1 MSRLI
6 PVAVVT
12 AAVVAI
18 ATAGCGNAGASG
30 PGAANGA
37 ASVVPADAVAF
48 VTASTDLTSS
58 QWHAVTGILLKKV
71 EAQAN
76 LSWANDVRPALGSEV
91 DVAVLPGRQV
101 VAFAQPD
108 DSAKLD
114 ALATR
119 YKVQTRT
126 IGGWTAVAKTAS
138 ALDDVANATSHLA
151 DSNVFV
157 DAMGRLPA
165 DALVRA
171 YANGSGTTMGDT
183 GFEWFA
189 ASLTGTTDGLKLAGF
204 GHPAAGAPSPGAPYA
219 PALVDRI
226 PSGALAVLDFRVP
239 AQGFAL
245 LQKLLGAGATGVP
258 KQLGTLLGGET
269 ALYVR
274 PGLPIPEVTLVTEPA
289 DTAAASQALDDLLGA
304 LPKAGMFSNVELHRA
319 VVDGRLVVS
328 TTQQGI
334 DEYRS
339 SGPKL
344 SADPSFLEAKKQ
356 SGMPA
361 EVSGLAYVNVKD
373 VLPLLQLA
381 GLQLPAGMPDLRTFA
396 AYGGTDGGDL
406 TFTAFLG
413 VG

>member
-6 PVAVVT
+6 SVGVVV
-12 AAVVAI
+12 AAVVAL

-58 QWHAVTGILLKKV
+58 QWHAVTGILLKKA

-108 DSAKLD
+108 DNAKLD
-114 ALATR
+114 ALATK

-126 IGGWTAVAKTAS
+126 SGGWTAVAKTTS

-171 YANGSGTTMGDT
+171 YASGSGTTMGDVRHDR
-183 GFEWFA
+183 GA
-189 ASLTGTTDGLKLAGF
+189 RRAPH
-204 GHPAAGAPSPGAPYA
+204 GH
-219 PALVDRI
+219 
-226 PSGALAVLDFRVP
+226 
-239 AQGFAL
+239 
-245 LQKLLGAGATGVP
+245 
-258 KQLGTLLGGET
+258 
-269 ALYVR
+269 
-274 PGLPIPEVTLVTEPA
+274 
-289 DTAAASQALDDLLGA
+289 
-304 LPKAGMFSNVELHRA
+304 HRA
-319 VVDGRLVVS
+319 RALSRRAGCRRTPDRGRV
-328 TTQQGI
+328 G
-334 DEYRS
+334 RRR
-339 SGPKL
+339 
-344 SADPSFLEAKKQ
+344 
-356 SGMPA
+356 
-361 EVSGLAYVNVKD
+361 
-373 VLPLLQLA
+373 
-381 GLQLPAGMPDLRTFA
+381 PDLR
-396 AYGGTDGGDL
+396 GGRP
-406 TFTAFLG
+406 
-413 VG
+413 